1 MKQLD
6 REKLIKNIDGV
17 AEYDFA
23 ENKVFGS
30 AYLIW
35 QDGEVYEKCYG
46 KVGLTSETP
55 VSPSTLFRL
64 ASMTKPITA
73 VATLILVERG
83 LLSLDDG
90 VDLYLPEFKDI
101 QIKEIS
107 GNAYAPE
114 KMPTIKNILT
124 HTSGIGSRLD
134 KLAAMPRA
142 DRLTLDSAIAYYI
155 ENGLDFEPG
164 STQMYSGTAA
174 FDVLTKI
181 IEKVTGADYL
191 AFLKKEIFE
200 PCEMVDTT
208 FIPTAEQQAR
218 MIEMHTKMDGEN
230 SVFAMPEGCVFE
242 DVPYAHYLGGAGLV
256 STLHDYGNFAKM
268 LLNRGKTPNGRILQD
283 STFDLMCTPQVARE
297 IMPGNERWGL
307 GVRVIVEDAYPY
319 LPRET
324 FGWSGAYGS
333 HFWID
338 PSNKIF
344 AVFLKNSKFDGGAAN
359 ESARNF
365 EKAVYSSF

>member
-1 MKQLD
+1 MKQLN
-6 REKLIKNIDGV
+6 RGKLIKNIDAV

-30 AYLIW
+30 AYYVW
-35 QDGEVYEKCYG
+35 QDGEEYEKCYG
-46 KVGLTSETP
+46 RVGLASDTP
-55 VSPSTLFRL
+55 VSASTLFRL

-90 VDLYLPEFKDI
+90 VDRYLPEFADI
-101 QIKEIS
+101 QIKEVS
-107 GNAYAPE
+107 GKTYAPE
-114 KMPTIKNILT
+114 KLPTIKNILT

-134 KLAAMPRA
+134 KLAAMPRE
-142 DRLTLDSAIAYYI
+142 DRQTLDSAIAFYL

-164 STQMYSGTAA
+164 SMQMYSGTAA

-181 IEKVTGADYL
+181 IEKVTGTDYL
-191 AFLKKEIFE
+191 EFLKKEIFE
-200 PCEMVDTT
+200 PCGMVDTT

-218 MIEMHTKMDGEN
+218 MIEMHTKKDGEN
-230 SVFAMPEGCVFE
+230 AAFTMPDGCVFE
-242 DVPYAHYLGGAGLV
+242 DVPYSHYLGGAGLV
-256 STLHDYGNFAKM
+256 STLRDYGNFARM
-268 LLNRGKTPNGRILQD
+268 LLNRGETPNGRILQE
-283 STFDLMCTPQVARE
+283 STFNLMCVQQVPTE
-297 IMPGNERWGL
+297 IMPGYERWGL
-307 GVRVIVEDAYPY
+307 GVRVIVDDAYPH

-338 PSNKIF
+338 PNNKIF

-359 ESARNF
+359 ESARNL